1 MSGELFDLNYDDDDD
16 DVLDI
21 NLMKEIIAQQCV
33 IDDADFDDVDNYNI
47 FEGY

>member
-1 MSGELFDLNYDDDDD
+1 MSGEIFDLNYDDDD

-21 NLMKEIIAQQCV
+21 NLMKEIIAQQSV
-33 IDDADFDDVDNYNI
+33 IDDSDFEDVDNYNM

>member
-16 DVLDI
+16 ILDI
-21 NLMKEIIAQQCV
+21 NIMKEIIAQQSV

>member
-16 DVLDI
+16 ILDI
-21 NLMKEIIAQQCV
+21 NIMKEIIAQQSV
-33 IDDADFDDVDNYNI
+33 LDDADFDDVDNYNI